1 VLRAPLVEDLP
12 ALLDPVRRWDLW
24 RLPRGQRCL
33 VIAVQ
38 AVAAAVAVVAAW
50 ATPLRVHD
58 LVVFAILTGCGAL
71 SVEAVRRLGE
81 PTGVSKDLLVAWTLP
96 VALLL
101 SPLYGV
107 LAPAA
112 LYTLTQVRVRRTM
125 LHRRMFTIASVGLAD
140 AVAGLL
146 FRSVTGSST
155 EFRHWSLP
163 IPVVALVALAC
174 GVVLTLMNTTL
185 ISVAAAMSS
194 PESSW
199 WSVFRDG
206 RMRLLDGLGI
216 TTATVVLILCSVN
229 AVLVLIALPSVIF
242 LQRCLLHDE
251 LRTAARTD
259 PKTGLLNATSW
270 NREAEREI
278 AQAVRTG
285 LPLAVLLLDIDHFKG
300 INDSYGHLI
309 GDQVLTAIAAA
320 IQDEVRTYDIVGRF
334 GGEEF
339 VLALPGTGHERARIV
354 AERLRQRLGALAL
367 TLVGREQ
374 VHVTVSIGAALLG
387 DACSQLTELL
397 AAADAA
403 LYRAK
408 TGGRD
413 RISIAGDVV

>member
-1 VLRAPLVEDLP
+1 MLKAPSVEDLP

-24 RLPRGQRCL
+24 RLPRSQRWF

-38 AVAAAVAVVAAW
+38 MFAAGVAVVAA
-50 ATPLRVHD
+50 AVTPLRVHD
-58 LVVFAILTGCGAL
+58 LLVFAILTGCGAM
-71 SVEAVRRLGE
+71 SVEATRRLGE

-101 SPLYGV
+101 SPLYGL
-107 LAPAA
+107 LAPAV

-140 AVAGLL
+140 AIAGLM
-146 FRSVTGSST
+146 FRAVTGDVA

-163 IPVVALVALAC
+163 IPVVAVVALAC
-174 GVVLTLMNTTL
+174 GVVLTLVNTTL

-194 PESSW
+194 PECSW
-199 WSVFRDG
+199 WGIFRDG

-216 TTATVVLILCSVN
+216 TTATVAMILGSVN
-229 AVLVLIALPSVIF
+229 AVLVLIVLPSVIF

-259 PKTGLLNATSW
+259 LKTGLLNATSW

-278 AQAVRTG
+278 AQAMRTG

-300 INDSYGHLI
+300 VNDCYGHLI
-309 GDQVLTAIAAA
+309 GDQVLMAIAAA
-320 IQDEVRTYDIVGRF
+320 IKDEVRTYDIVGRF

-339 VLALPGTGHERARIV
+339 VLALPGTGHGRAKIV
-354 AERLRQRLGALAL
+354 AERLRERLGAPAL
-367 TLVGREQ
+367 TLVGRER

-387 DACSQLTELL
+387 DNCSQLTDLL

-408 TGGRD
+408 TAGRD
-413 RISIAGDVV
+413 QISIAGDIA